1 MDSERKT
8 IKNIVNFINKN
19 KRNISIILV
28 SKDFM
33 LRLKDHADLID
44 ITSRMIEKS
53 GEEGEVWFLNNVPIV
68 MNSMLEEGCI
78 IEDDRGEHLFFEN
91 F

>member
-8 IKNIVNFINKN
+8 IKNITKFIDRNKD
-19 KRNISIILV
+19 NISIILV

-33 LRLKDHADLID
+33 LRLKDHADLI
-44 ITSRMIEKS
+44 SIESKLVEKD
-53 GEEGEVWFLNNVPIV
+53 GEEGEVWFLNKVPIV

-78 IEDDRGEHLFFEN
+78 IEDDKGEHLFFEN